1 MFSGEKV
8 RKLRLTGGFLE
19 FPCAVETC
27 YREGLLRLNLWSVTM
42 TIQQSACGRQPPKV
56 MWSML
61 CSRPLVNLISQE
73 HSWLL

>member
-27 YREGLLRLNLWSVTM
+27 YREGLLRLNLWSVRM
-42 TIQQSACGRQPPKV
+42 TIRQPACGRQPPKV
-56 MWSML
+56 MGQL
-61 CSRPLVNLISQE
+61 
-73 HSWLL
+73 WLGQC